1 MPSPRPRP
9 VGPTGGAG
17 AQGRS
22 HHARA
27 AAARATWWLT
37 AVAVTV
43 LLAWWQPAGLQ
54 HLDLLAYQLLQPD
67 TAGAAALPAPD
78 HAAVERV
85 PATLAALFSLLLV
98 SAVAL
103 RPSKA
108 PARLLLAG
116 ALLCLPLAA
125 SSALLTQQRW
135 LPPALPVA
143 GLGVAL
149 AVREALRAR
158 AARRVQRRARAQA
171 QAALRAI
178 DDAVLTIDGPEHTV
192 RFANLSAVQQAAPRV
207 LEGRPLAVAYPLEG
221 PSHGALHAAIT
232 ACLAQG
238 VSVRVRELLRLRAP
252 DGVRSLRA
260 TASPLRATDGVID
273 GAVLVFTDM
282 TGALEAAR
290 EREHAA
296 THDALTGLPNRVL
309 LHEQLQRT
317 LSRVKRQHSVAAILF
332 VDLDRFKHIND
343 MLGHRTGDAMLRVL
357 AQRLQAL
364 CRDTDTV
371 ARWGGDEFVLILE
384 NVGGPEG
391 AALGASKIVDALSRD
406 VALGP
411 EFNHRLLPSSA
422 SVGVVLVPRDGTQ
435 IEDLL
440 SKADMAMY
448 RAKGQPKASFH
459 IWASDINARMHD
471 RLAREVDLRQ
481 ALLHERLQLHY
492 QPQFAFDTGRMIGM
506 EALMRWQQVPGQ
518 EIPPSEF
525 IQLAE
530 ESGLIV
536 DMGAWAVREVA
547 RQLARWQAAGLQP
560 VPVAV
565 NVSARQ
571 WTNGEIVQV
580 VRLALRDAAIAP
592 ALLRLEI
599 TETVAMG
606 EGDQIIGLLHDI
618 HALGVRLSL
627 DDFGT
632 GYSSMAYLKRFP
644 LDELKIDRS
653 FVSALPQD
661 RQDAAIVHAT
671 VALARGLGL
680 RVLAEGVE
688 TQDQAEFLAACG
700 CDGAQGY
707 FYSQP
712 ETAAQA
718 TVRLS
723 GSATPLGG

>member
-1 MPSPRPRP
+1 MSAPLPRSVDPTGRGSVRPRRRNL
-9 VGPTGGAG
+9 A
-17 AQGRS
+17 A
-22 HHARA
+22 A
-27 AAARATWWLT
+27 AAARATWWF
-37 AVAVTV
+37 AGAAVTL

-54 HLDLLAYQLLQPD
+54 HLDLLAYHLLQPD
-67 TAGAAALPAPD
+67 AAAP
-78 HAAVERV
+78 AAVLPLPPVAVDQV
-85 PATLAALFSLLLV
+85 PTPLAALFTLLLV

-103 RPSKA
+103 RPRKA
-108 PARLLLAG
+108 PARLLLAL

-143 GLGVAL
+143 GLAVAL
-149 AVREALRAR
+149 GFREAARAR
-158 AARRVQRRARAQA
+158 AEQRQQQRTRAQA

-178 DDAVLTIDGPEHTV
+178 DDAVLTVDGADHTV
-192 RFANLSAVQQAAPRV
+192 RFANPSAVLQAAPRV
-207 LEGRPLAVAYPLEG
+207 LDGRPLAIAYPLEAH
-221 PSHGALHAAIT
+221 SHEALHAAIT
-232 ACLAQG
+232 ACVAQG
-238 VSVRVRELLRLRAP
+238 VSVRVRELLRLRSAE
-252 DGVRSLRA
+252 GLRSLRA
-260 TASPLRATDGVID
+260 TASPLRATDEVID

-309 LHEQLQRT
+309 LQEQLQLT

-343 MLGHRTGDAMLRVL
+343 TLGHRTGDAMLRVL

-364 CRDTDTV
+364 CRNTDTV

-384 NVGGPEG
+384 DVGGPEG
-391 AALGASKIVDALSRD
+391 AALGATKIVDALSRD

-411 EFNHRLLPSSA
+411 EFSHRLLPSSA

-459 IWASDINARMHD
+459 IWAADINARMHD

-492 QPQFAFDTGRMIGM
+492 QPQFAFDGGRMIGM
-506 EALMRWQQVPGQ
+506 EALMRWHPAPGQ
-518 EIPPSEF
+518 SVPPSEF

-536 DMGAWAVREVA
+536 DMGAWAVRQVA
-547 RQLARWQAAGLQP
+547 RQLASWQAAGLRP

-580 VRLALRDAAIAP
+580 VRLALREAAIPP

-606 EGDQIIGLLHDI
+606 EGDQIIALLHDI
-618 HALGVRLSL
+618 HALGIRLSL

-653 FVSALPQD
+653 FVTALPQD
-661 RQDAAIVHAT
+661 QQDAAIVHAT

-688 TQDQAEFLAACG
+688 TQAQAEFLAACG

-707 FYSQP
+707 LYSPP
-712 ETAAQA
+712 EPAEAAA
-718 TVRLS
+718 LRLQN
-723 GSATPLGG
+723 